1 MHILITGGCGYT
13 GTLLTNDLIKLGNKV
28 TVIDT
33 QWFGNYLL
41 PKKNLKIIKLDI
53 RNYKKIPL
61 KGVDTVIHLANIAN
75 DPSVEL
81 NPKLSWEVNVLATQQ
96 LIERAINNKVKQFLY
111 ACSGS
116 VFGVIKEKQVT
127 EDLSLLPIST
137 YNKTKMITERVIKS
151 YENLIKFHCIRPAT
165 VCGYSPRMRLDVSV
179 NMFVFQALKHKSMT
193 IFGGN
198 QIRPNIHIQDLVNV
212 YKHFI
217 SHPDLPGGFYNAGFE
232 NLKIIDIAKKV
243 AQVIPSKIIIK
254 KNNDI
259 RSYRQD
265 SQKLLSTGFVKKFSV
280 DDAISEIKQNFEKK
294 KFKVLDSCFT
304 VKWMKKKKIK

>member
-96 LIERAINNKVKQFLY
+96 LIERAINNKVKQL
-111 ACSGS
+111 A
-116 VFGVIKEKQVT
+116 
-127 EDLSLLPIST
+127 
-137 YNKTKMITERVIKS
+137 
-151 YENLIKFHCIRPAT
+151 LI
-165 VCGYSPRMRLDVSV
+165 
-179 NMFVFQALKHKSMT
+179 
-193 IFGGN
+193 
-198 QIRPNIHIQDLVNV
+198 QI
-212 YKHFI
+212 
-217 SHPDLPGGFYNAGFE
+217 
-232 NLKIIDIAKKV
+232 
-243 AQVIPSKIIIK
+243 
-254 KNNDI
+254 
-259 RSYRQD
+259 
-265 SQKLLSTGFVKKFSV
+265 
-280 DDAISEIKQNFEKK
+280 
-294 KFKVLDSCFT
+294 
-304 VKWMKKKKIK
+304 